1 MQITFN
7 FLKQSGKK
15 AIILFVLTAVLVTG
29 AVSGTVAYL
38 VTRTRDVPNTFHPA
52 EIEISSWS
60 FDDLVNAGDTEVYV
74 RATLVAAWVS
84 NEDKRTV
91 WAVDPVENTDY
102 TLTIQNGWFKGS
114 DGFYYRSEKM
124 NAAQSVNFVHATQLT
139 EKEGFTLR
147 ILVMYSAIQ
156 TEPASVV
163 EESWRVVKVDASGNL
178 VAKEVTE

>member
-1 MQITFN
+1 MQKTFE
-7 FLKQSGKK
+7 FLKLSGKK

-29 AVSGTVAYL
+29 AVGGTVAYL
-38 VTRTRDVPNTFHPA
+38 ATRTRDVPNTFRPA

-60 FDDLVNAGDTEVYV
+60 FDDLINSGDTEVYV

-91 WAVDPVENTDY
+91 WAVDPIEDVDY

-124 NAAQSVNFVHATQLT
+124 NAAQSVQFVHGTQLT

-147 ILVMYSAIQ
+147 ILVMYSSIQ
-156 TEPASVV
+156 TEPNEAV
-163 EESWRVVKVDASGNL
+163 EESWGVVKVGADGKL
-178 VAKEVTE
+178 IAKEVTA